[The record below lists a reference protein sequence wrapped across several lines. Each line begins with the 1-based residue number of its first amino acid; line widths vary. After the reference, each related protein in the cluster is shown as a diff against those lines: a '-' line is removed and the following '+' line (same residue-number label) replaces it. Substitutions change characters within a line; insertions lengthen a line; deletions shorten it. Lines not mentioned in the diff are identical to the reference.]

1 MARVFE
7 TNQVED
13 TESKFVLNFYFDKKE
28 LKKIIKE
35 LQDINSNKSDDDYI
49 VLESKEENGSCD
61 KRFEVNLRF
70 ERE

>member
-7 TNQVED
+7 TNQTED
-13 TESKFVLNFYFDKKE
+13 NETRFKINFYFDKKE

-35 LQDINSNKSDDDYI
+35 LQDIQNNKSDDDYI

-61 KRFEVNLRF
+61 KRFEVNIRF